1 MSSSPYLHSPTS
13 PVSFIFVFKC
23 PFFLYGFYLQPV
35 LLASTLSSSVLFSPW
50 LQSPASPES
59 LSPSVL
65 YSMASISNCSPISFI
80 FCLGVF
86 FNMASISNYSPI
98 SFIFVSKC
106 PLLFNQIL
114 YASDPYLIHLL
125 NNITLHD
132 PCKVVGM
139 NCISVSVFDFQVAF
153 PLWCQE
159 VCLQLHHQHRHSLGS
174 RQCILYQ

>member
-13 PVSFIFVFKC
+13 PVSVIFVFKC
-23 PFFLYGFYLQPV
+23 PFF
-35 LLASTLSSSVLFSPW
+35 
-50 LQSPASPES
+50 
-59 LSPSVL
+59 
-65 YSMASISNCSPISFI
+65 SMASISNQSCWLQLCLQVSFFLHGSNRQPVLNLCLQVSSTPWLQSPTAVLLVSSF
-80 FCLGVF
+80 V
-86 FNMASISNYSPI
+86 MASISNYSPI

-106 PLLFNQIL
+106 PLLFSQIL
-114 YASDPYLIHLL
+114 YASDLYLIHLL